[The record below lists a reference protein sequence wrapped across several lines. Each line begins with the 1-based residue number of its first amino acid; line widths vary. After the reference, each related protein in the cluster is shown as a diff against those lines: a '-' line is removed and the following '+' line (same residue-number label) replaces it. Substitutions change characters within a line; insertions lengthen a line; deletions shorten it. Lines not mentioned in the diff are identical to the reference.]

1 MARFDLIHKFAYV
14 RELTPCYL
22 PYYEGVTYQYMLI
35 GWIPRIFWP
44 DKPVASDSNQVVDV
58 DYGFKFRQ
66 QTGTNIGIGRLPEAY
81 VNFGAV
87 GIVVLMFM
95 QGLAFGFINH
105 LYNGPHSDGGRA
117 IYISIMVFFLNGI
130 GSSTAIW
137 LACWR
142 KTCWPIH

>member
-14 RELTPCYL
+14 RELTPRYL

-66 QTGTNIGIGRLPEAY
+66 QTGTNIGIGQSARSLRQLWRGGHCGADVHAGPGFWSHQPSVQRAAQRRRAGDLYFDHGVLPQRHRLVHGY
-81 VNFGAV
+81 LVRRVGAKPA
-87 GIVVLMFM
+87 G
-95 QGLAFGFINH
+95 
-105 LYNGPHSDGGRA
+105 
-117 IYISIMVFFLNGI
+117 
-130 GSSTAIW
+130 
-137 LACWR
+137 
-142 KTCWPIH
+142 